1 MMSMSNAANQRY
13 RFYRVWCVLHRPRNQ
28 GSTNNV
34 RVSCKQTII
43 YSMNEDQ
50 DMSEYVNHMTD
61 YDYRYREI
69 REMLRYKKPMDI
81 LSRNLYISLSF
92 QNILALSL
100 PEVNFYD
107 VVVELHQSLPNPQRS
122 TKHILLYY
130 HGVIQS
136 ERKNVNSR

>member
-1 MMSMSNAANQRY
+1 
-13 RFYRVWCVLHRPRNQ
+13 
-28 GSTNNV
+28 
-34 RVSCKQTII
+34 
-43 YSMNEDQ
+43 MNEDQ
-50 DMSEYVNHMTD
+50 DMSEYVNDMAD
-61 YDYRYREI
+61 YDYRYWEI
-69 REMLRYKKPMDI
+69 REMLCYKKPMDI

-107 VVVELHQSLPNPQRS
+107 VVEVHKSLPNPQRS